1 MFDCV
6 EDMMDLVLVR
16 FVLGRKIRMEKIRW
30 QFIVLRWEVCNVVRT
45 FASMFFFGGLTLGSV
60 CVSYRVSSSAF
71 A

>member
-1 MFDCV
+1 
-6 EDMMDLVLVR
+6 
-16 FVLGRKIRMEKIRW
+16 MEKIRW
-30 QFIVLRWEVCNVVRT
+30 QFIVLRWEVSNVVRT